1 MLDIGSGLAAATAI
15 LAALL
20 ARTAD
25 GLGRTVSSS
34 LLEFALSC
42 FTSYAADVLET
53 GTAPGLLG
61 NDSPQFAPYGVF
73 RCQDGAIALAGA
85 GSEQLWQRLCEVLGR
100 PGWAADPRFA
110 SNAGRLR
117 HRGEL
122 TAEIEQV
129 LGAAGTAHWQ
139 RVLDEAGIPA
149 SPVRPPGD
157 ALTSPQAAALG
168 MLHSAATPDG
178 HPYQT
183 VRPPLSV
190 GGPARYSRARP
201 PSASTPPRCSANS
214 GCPPPL
220 WPTCSPVGSW
230 PDERHATRRWS
241 HRPGQLGAGPDHRAE
256 RDPGPAGA
264 RGAAGGHRARL
275 VAGRR
280 PGRDGHGSR
289 GQRPGAAAGG
299 RAGRRRAAAGRA
311 GLRPPGHRVRPGGQA
326 RCATPR
332 RPAGWPRRRGQHRGG
347 VRAQR
352 AGRAA
357 APRAEA
363 PGLDRRDGRRGG
375 SREPGRGPRAAGRPA
390 RPGPRRHRAGG
401 RLPGPGQHHRR
412 RLGPLAGHRDRAG
425 RARLG
430 GRGPAQRGA

>member
-1 MLDIGSGLAAATAI
+1 MILDALGADVIKVEGLPSGDPYRSQGAVTVGAQSALFASLNTGKRSLAVDLRAAGGRELVRTLAGASDVFVQNSRPGSLDRAGLGAAALQELNPGLVYASVSGFGPSGPDAGRGGFDLILQAAGGLMAVTGSAESGPVKVGVPVLDIGSGLATATAI

-53 GTAPGLLG
+53 GAAPGLLG

-73 RCQDGAIALAGA
+73 RCQDGALALAGA

-100 PGWAADPRFA
+100 PGWVTDPRFA

-129 LGAAGTAHWQ
+129 LGTAGTGHWQ
-139 RVLDEAGIPA
+139 QVLDEAGIPA
-149 SPVRPPGD
+149 SPVRPPHD

-190 GGPARYSRARP
+190 GGPARYSRGAP
-201 PSASTPPRCSANS
+201 ALGQHTAEVLGEFGLPA
-214 GCPPPL
+214 
-220 WPTCSPVGSW
+220 
-230 PDERHATRRWS
+230 ATVAD
-241 HRPGQLGAGPDHRAE
+241 LL
-256 RDPGPAGA
+256 A
-264 RGAAGGHRARL
+264 RGI
-275 VAGRR
+275 VA
-280 PGRDGHGSR
+280 
-289 GQRPGAAAGG
+289 
-299 RAGRRRAAAGRA
+299 
-311 GLRPPGHRVRPGGQA
+311 
-326 RCATPR
+326 
-332 RPAGWPRRRGQHRGG
+332 
-347 VRAQR
+347 
-352 AGRAA
+352 
-357 APRAEA
+357 
-363 PGLDRRDGRRGG
+363 
-375 SREPGRGPRAAGRPA
+375 
-390 RPGPRRHRAGG
+390 
-401 RLPGPGQHHRR
+401 
-412 RLGPLAGHRDRAG
+412 
-425 RARLG
+425 
-430 GRGPAQRGA
+430 

>member
-1 MLDIGSGLAAATAI
+1 MILDALGADVIKVEGLPGGDPYRNQGAVTVGSQSALFASLNTGKRSLAVDLRAAGGRELIRTLARASDVFVQNSRPGSLDRAGLGAAALQELNPRLVYASVSGFGPSGPDAGRGGFDLILQAAGGLMAVTGTEQSGPVKVGVPVLDIGSGLAAATAV

-100 PGWAADPRFA
+100 PGWAADSRFA

-122 TAEIEQV
+122 AAEIEQV

-190 GGPARYSRARP
+190 GGPARYSRGAP
-201 PSASTPPRCSANS
+201 ALGQHTAEVLGEFGLPA
-214 GCPPPL
+214 
-220 WPTCSPVGSW
+220 
-230 PDERHATRRWS
+230 ATVAD
-241 HRPGQLGAGPDHRAE
+241 LL
-256 RDPGPAGA
+256 A
-264 RGAAGGHRARL
+264 RGI
-275 VAGRR
+275 VAG
-280 PGRDGHGSR
+280 
-289 GQRPGAAAGG
+289 
-299 RAGRRRAAAGRA
+299 
-311 GLRPPGHRVRPGGQA
+311 
-326 RCATPR
+326 
-332 RPAGWPRRRGQHRGG
+332 
-347 VRAQR
+347 
-352 AGRAA
+352 
-357 APRAEA
+357 
-363 PGLDRRDGRRGG
+363 
-375 SREPGRGPRAAGRPA
+375 
-390 RPGPRRHRAGG
+390 
-401 RLPGPGQHHRR
+401 
-412 RLGPLAGHRDRAG
+412 
-425 RARLG
+425 
-430 GRGPAQRGA
+430 

>member
-1 MLDIGSGLAAATAI
+1 MILDALGADVIKVEGLPGGDPYRNQGAVTVGSQSALFASLNTGKRSLAVDLRAAGGRELIRTLAGASDVFVQNSRPGSLDRAGLGAAALQELNPRLVYASVSGFGPSGPDAGRGGFDLILQAAGGLMAVTGTEQSGPVKVGVPVLDIGSGLAAATAI

-25 GLGRTVSSS
+25 GARPHVVSSS

-122 TAEIEQV
+122 AAEIEQV
-129 LGAAGTAHWQ
+129 LGTAGTAHWQ

-190 GGPARYSRARP
+190 GGPARYSRGAP
-201 PSASTPPRCSANS
+201 ALGQHTAEVL
-214 GCPPPL
+214 GEFGL
-220 WPTCSPVGSW
+220 
-230 PDERHATRRWS
+230 
-241 HRPGQLGAGPDHRAE
+241 PGVTVDDLL
-256 RDPGPAGA
+256 A
-264 RGAAGGHRARL
+264 RGI
-275 VAGRR
+275 VAG
-280 PGRDGHGSR
+280 
-289 GQRPGAAAGG
+289 
-299 RAGRRRAAAGRA
+299 
-311 GLRPPGHRVRPGGQA
+311 
-326 RCATPR
+326 
-332 RPAGWPRRRGQHRGG
+332 
-347 VRAQR
+347 
-352 AGRAA
+352 
-357 APRAEA
+357 
-363 PGLDRRDGRRGG
+363 
-375 SREPGRGPRAAGRPA
+375 
-390 RPGPRRHRAGG
+390 
-401 RLPGPGQHHRR
+401 
-412 RLGPLAGHRDRAG
+412 
-425 RARLG
+425 
-430 GRGPAQRGA
+430 